1 MLFVCGK
8 TLDRVEI
15 NLILK
20 FPSWGFTVLIMTSS
34 GPEMGKLL
42 GKDITLRINLNSHLI
57 SSISK
62 AALLGPEGKG
72 KKNILGRDYKAKD
85 AGFSPTGREI
95 LFKVRFVF
103 KLFRQPK
110 PAGSFRSCQ
119 LTGFDLMLFASVC

>member
-34 GPEMGKLL
+34 SPEMGKLL
-42 GKDITLRINLNSHLI
+42 GKDITLRINLNPHLI
-57 SSISK
+57 SSIAK
-62 AALLGPEGKG
+62 AALER
-72 KKNILGRDYKAKD
+72 KKNNLGRDYKAKD

-103 KLFRQPK
+103 KLCRQPK
-110 PAGSFRSCQ
+110 PAGSLRSCQ
-119 LTGFDLMLFASVC
+119 LTRFDLMLFASVC